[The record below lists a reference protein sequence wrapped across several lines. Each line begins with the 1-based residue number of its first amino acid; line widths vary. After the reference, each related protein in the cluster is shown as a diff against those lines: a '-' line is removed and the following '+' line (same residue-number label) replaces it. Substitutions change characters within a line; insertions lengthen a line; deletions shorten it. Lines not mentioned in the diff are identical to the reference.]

1 MTEGKGRC
9 YLDKMLG
16 PQSQERHIV
25 ILVMRQSHLL
35 QGFWNHVLWTC
46 HWEGRMV
53 RAEWTEKSRE
63 VGRKRGKEEEAKWEE
78 TRGRLNSLLHDF
90 WLVKPQSLKYTN

>member
-1 MTEGKGRC
+1 
-9 YLDKMLG
+9 
-16 PQSQERHIV
+16 
-25 ILVMRQSHLL
+25 
-35 QGFWNHVLWTC
+35 
-46 HWEGRMV
+46 MV